1 VLGAACWPSSANP
14 ERVNLVDAVK
24 ALHEPVTQ
32 SWHCGR
38 RRDLADT
45 QYRRESLKLLGLA
58 RIASIPV
65 AIGSLLALA
74 QPVSASTSVDNSGF
88 YDHQIIEYQAT
99 PEVTS
104 SPHAAQLISHGNV
117 VYHIVGANGTTP
129 AVQCARL
136 LAALPNDASSC
147 NVLNFIPTEV
157 GYTGGAWNLQIFHWN
172 PGINPVELSKDDDV
186 LAAVAAGKGTLEVTA
201 TLVRCPV
208 INFAALR

>member
-1 VLGAACWPSSANP
+1 M
-14 ERVNLVDAVK
+14 
-24 ALHEPVTQ
+24 
-32 SWHCGR
+32 
-38 RRDLADT
+38 
-45 QYRRESLKLLGLA
+45 KLLGLA

-65 AIGSLLALA
+65 AIGSLFAFA

-104 SPHAAQLISHGNV
+104 SPHAAQLISQGNV
-117 VYHIVGANGTTP
+117 VYHIVGPNGTTP

-136 LAALPNDASSC
+136 FAALPNDASSC

-157 GYTGGAWNLQIFHWN
+157 GYAGGAWNLQIFHWN
-172 PGINPVELSKDDDV
+172 PGINPVELSKDDDI
-186 LAAVAAGKGTLEVTA
+186 LAAVAAGEGTLEVTA